1 MQNID
6 PAVIALIG
14 TIISAFVSLA
24 ISLITTSRSND
35 KNQAIFQERLD
46 NLTEEVKKHNN
57 IIERTYKLEAQAAV
71 LDTRIDGLESAL
83 K

>member
-1 MQNID
+1 MQNVD

-35 KNQAIFQERLD
+35 KNQAIFQERLE
-46 NLTEEVKKHNN
+46 NLTNEVKKHNS
-57 IIERTYKLEAQAAV
+57 IIERTYKLETQTAV
-71 LDTRIDGLESAL
+71 LDTRLDELEGSL